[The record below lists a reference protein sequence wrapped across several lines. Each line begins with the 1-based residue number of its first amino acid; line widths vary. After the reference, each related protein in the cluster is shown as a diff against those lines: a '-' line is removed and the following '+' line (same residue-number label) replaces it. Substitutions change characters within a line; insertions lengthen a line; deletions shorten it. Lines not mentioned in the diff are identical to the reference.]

1 MLPRV
6 RTSQCVL
13 LLRLALA
20 GRAAAQTTLWQA
32 IQQDPGFAFLR
43 RCVEVAG
50 ASYVEALNGTTSVQ
64 TLFAPP
70 DEVLEQGL
78 DQCSTPAAA
87 ASFVSYLASSAAGS
101 FPYIGKEYP
110 TLAGTS
116 AWYYGVT
123 MTADVPE
130 GLYAPIQNINNANIT
145 EIRAVGAKYTIYVI
159 DRPLQAPVGTI
170 WDTLVASP
178 HFTRLVAAL
187 NATESGG
194 LRDMLDGTTVPASA
208 LTLFAPDDSAY
219 ESLLGS
225 SGATQSAAAVEVLYR
240 YHTLAQGQY
249 PRSLNG
255 RHFSQQL
262 FPVPAGKV
270 LTRDVY
276 AGFYA
281 QHFTGLQMPSLA
293 VPPLSI
299 SKIAPGQLSVQD
311 AHITQ
316 PDIAATNG
324 VIHRISALLHP
335 PPTVLELALCGTAP
349 PEPLAYAGTFAAFGE
364 LVALAGDVVNVTL
377 SAGDTPLTVFMPT
390 DAAFDAAIAAGHL
403 PPRPFGQ
410 SMTTSEAAD
419 LVLYHTAMTETG
431 PTLFRPTADSPF
443 ASDFTD
449 AQPIASAHT
458 VAGQAL
464 QLWVHL
470 SQLNSTHVGAAGSDF
485 DQEVFLNNAR
495 LYQCAVAGGTGHS
508 CAVPPAGSVPPSN
521 AYALNEGTLCALH
534 AIDAVLLPPPRNATG
549 VEQRIVSMNDTG
561 IFAELLRSVGGLA
574 AFGHGPWTV
583 FAPSNA
589 ALSTSR
595 VEMPWL
601 YESAEL
607 AAEVVAYHVAPAQ
620 VYFSRYLNESQ
631 CIFTAALNS
640 SAPVLASAVCDTSYC
655 AAGSGRTVTINGQLA
670 TATDVTAAD
679 GVLHVLEGVLI
690 PNLEQIATGWGFSQG
705 LQQLAQAGLTSVLQQ
720 QDPLALL
727 LVEGGSYAA
736 NVTATCAAA
745 ASTAATSAAAAGA
758 DGTAATRT
766 SASAFADT
774 LRYHILP
781 GNPCVSCDGHYET
794 LLEGSTPVYAY
805 SAAENLGNPFVA
817 SRTGIYLHAS
827 ELVSAQPL
835 KAINGR
841 AWVLDK
847 PLVVPAPTI
856 MDLLRASDSGASMWA
871 EWVSSDEELA
881 AMLADPEKGSYTM
894 FAPADSAMLAIPERR
909 RLAIQHDRQLAQL
922 LRFHLSPGWHMSH
935 MLSNATESER
945 QQLAGERYC
954 SGATLQTQRTDCEL
968 HTQVGE
974 GGLLFM
980 GTPGWPFSADVITR
994 DLVASNGVLHMIS
1007 SVLTYDGYRLPA

>member
-1 MLPRV
+1 
-6 RTSQCVL
+6 
-13 LLRLALA
+13 
-20 GRAAAQTTLWQA
+20 
-32 IQQDPGFAFLR
+32 
-43 RCVEVAG
+43 
-50 ASYVEALNGTTSVQ
+50 
-64 TLFAPP
+64 
-70 DEVLEQGL
+70 
-78 DQCSTPAAA
+78 
-87 ASFVSYLASSAAGS
+87 
-101 FPYIGKEYP
+101 
-110 TLAGTS
+110 
-116 AWYYGVT
+116 

-130 GLYAPIQNINNANIT
+130 GLYGPIQNINNANIT
-145 EIRAVGAKYTIYVI
+145 EIKAVGAKYTMYVI

-178 HFTRLVAAL
+178 HFTKLVAAL

-194 LRDMLDGTTVPASA
+194 LRDMLAGTTVPASA

-219 ESLLGS
+219 QSLLGS
-225 SGATQSAAAVEVLYR
+225 SGAAQSAAAVEVLYC
-240 YHTLAQGQY
+240 YHTLAQGRY

-316 PDIAATNG
+316 PDITATNG

-364 LVALAGDVVNVTL
+364 LVALAGDVVNATL

-403 PPRPFGQ
+403 PHRPFGQ
-410 SMTTSEAAD
+410 SMTSSEAAD
-419 LVLYHTAMTETG
+419 LVLYHTAMTDKG
-431 PTLFRPTADSPF
+431 PMLFRPTADSPF

-449 AQPIASAHT
+449 TQPIASAHT

-495 LYQCAVAGGTGHS
+495 LYQCAVAEGTGHS

-574 AFGHGPWTV
+574 AY
-583 FAPSNA
+583 A
-589 ALSTSR
+589 ALSRSR
-595 VEMPWL
+595 ADMPWL
-601 YESAEL
+601 YESTEL

-620 VYFSRYLNESQ
+620 VHFSRYLNESQ
-631 CIFTAALNS
+631 RIVTAALNS
-640 SAPVLASAVCDTSYC
+640 SAPVLASAVCDTSDC
-655 AAGSGRTVTINGQLA
+655 AAGGGRTVTINGQLA
-670 TATDVTAAD
+670 IITDVTAAD
-679 GVLHVLEGVLI
+679 GVLHVLNGVL
-690 PNLEQIATGWGFSQG
+690 
-705 LQQLAQAGLTSVLQQ
+705 
-720 QDPLALL
+720 
-727 LVEGGSYAA
+727 
-736 NVTATCAAA
+736 
-745 ASTAATSAAAAGA
+745 
-758 DGTAATRT
+758 
-766 SASAFADT
+766 
-774 LRYHILP
+774 
-781 GNPCVSCDGHYET
+781 
-794 LLEGSTPVYAY
+794 
-805 SAAENLGNPFVA
+805 
-817 SRTGIYLHAS
+817 
-827 ELVSAQPL
+827 LVSAQPL

-841 AWVLDK
+841 AWVLDV

-871 EWVSSDEELA
+871 EWVSLDEELA
-881 AMLADPEKGSYTM
+881 AMLADPEKGSYTI

-909 RLAIQHDRQLAQL
+909 RPAIQHDRQLAQL

-935 MLSNATESER
+935 MLSNATEAER

-954 SGATLQTQRTDCEL
+954 SGTTLQTQRTDCEM

-994 DLVASNGVLHMIS
+994 DLVASNGVLHIIS